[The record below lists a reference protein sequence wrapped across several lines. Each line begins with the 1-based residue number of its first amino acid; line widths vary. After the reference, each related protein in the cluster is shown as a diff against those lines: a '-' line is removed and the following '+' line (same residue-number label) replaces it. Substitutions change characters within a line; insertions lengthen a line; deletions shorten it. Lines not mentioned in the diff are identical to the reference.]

1 MLQMRFIKYL
11 IIKTIKGIRMKYLK
25 AAAVISLSS
34 IIMACSTTPAPEVD
48 SAADE
53 ATDIV
58 ESPAVD
64 TTDVTE
70 VETPDFDY
78 SKLEQEDD
86 LPEFEVSPLPEVDKA
101 AAENE
106 RVEEA
111 LPRKS
116 SDGKLILGHKEWV
129 YFPSS
134 KRWLVSKID
143 ANQDISSI
151 SVSDVVLFER
161 DGKKWVKFR
170 VDHDDVSSELFSLPV
185 QRTMKA
191 DSAFPKSPV
200 VLAWVQVSELKEKT
214 EFVLSDKSAM
224 SHPLILGNS
233 FYRDVAVLDESR
245 EFVQPKNVE

>member
-1 MLQMRFIKYL
+1 MYQISK
-11 IIKTIKGIRMKYLK
+11 IIEGIRMKYLK

-34 IIMACSTTPAPEVD
+34 IMMACSSTPSPVDD
-48 SAADE
+48 SAAQE
-53 ATDIV
+53 AIDQV
-58 ESPAVD
+58 EEQELLTELPSEN
-64 TTDVTE
+64 E
-70 VETPDFDY
+70 VETPEFDY

-86 LPEFEVSPLPEVDKA
+86 LPEFEVTPLPEVDKKS
-101 AAENE
+101 AESE
-106 RVEEA
+106 LVEEA
-111 LPRKS
+111 LPSKS

-129 YFPSS
+129 YFPST

-143 ANQDISSI
+143 ANQDMSSI

-185 QRTMKA
+185 QRTMKS

-200 VLAWVQVSELKEKT
+200 VLAWVQVGELKEKA
-214 EFVLSDKSAM
+214 EFVLSDKVTM

-245 EFVQPKNVE
+245 EFVQPKLGE